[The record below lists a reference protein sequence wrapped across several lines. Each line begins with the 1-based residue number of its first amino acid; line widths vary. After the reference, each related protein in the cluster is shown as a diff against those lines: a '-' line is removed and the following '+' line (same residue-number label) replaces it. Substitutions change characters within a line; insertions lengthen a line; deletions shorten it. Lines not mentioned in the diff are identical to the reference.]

1 MYERG
6 GKNDNTV
13 FFLCKTCRISFCHTL
28 LNKKLELTSF
38 FFFCPKK
45 KKKTWQTMRFASIMG
60 NLAINSL
67 LKIFR

>member
-45 KKKTWQTMRFASIMG
+45 KKKDMANNEVCFYYGKLSH
-60 NLAINSL
+60 
-67 LKIFR
+67 

>member
-38 FFFCPKK
+38 FFFFCPKK
-45 KKKTWQTMRFASIMG
+45 KKKDMANNEVCFYYGKLSH
-60 NLAINSL
+60 
-67 LKIFR
+67 

>member
-45 KKKTWQTMRFASIMG
+45 KKKDMANNEVCFYYRKLSH
-60 NLAINSL
+60 
-67 LKIFR
+67 

>member
-38 FFFCPKK
+38 FFFLFVLKK
-45 KKKTWQTMRFASIMG
+45 KDMANNEVCFYYGKLS
-60 NLAINSL
+60 N
-67 LKIFR
+67 